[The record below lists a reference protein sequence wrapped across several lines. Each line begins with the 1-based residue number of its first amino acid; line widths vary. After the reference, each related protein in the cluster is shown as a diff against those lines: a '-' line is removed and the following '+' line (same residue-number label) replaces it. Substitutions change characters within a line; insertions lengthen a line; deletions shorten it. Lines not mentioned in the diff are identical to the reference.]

1 MPIQVSTPMFNS
13 QAKTYKLEIKGCDP
27 FEAVTTD
34 ATTILLEGEI
44 DTRFKAFVSEFLTK
58 ASQYFSKALDAE
70 VFFKRLSHVFHTDQF
85 DLPTDGKEYRVSW
98 IPAHVL
104 FYSSKYEVHWTL
116 VGLEPVVAPESVVK
130 EDDVPPPVNQ
140 PEMTPRMKAAFLRQK
155 IRQARMKCAIARL
168 HIEQLAERYYSKY
181 GTFDGLSDSD
191 SELSSDSEFTPNE
204 PPRKI

>member
-1 MPIQVSTPMFNS
+1 MFNS
-13 QAKTYKLEIKGCDP
+13 QTKTYKLEIKGCDP
-27 FEAVTTD
+27 FETVTAD
-34 ATTILLEGEI
+34 ATTIVFEGDI
-44 DTRFKAFVSEFLTK
+44 DTTFNVFVSEFLTK

-85 DLPTDGKEYRVSW
+85 DLPTNGEEYRVSW

-104 FYSSKYEVHWTL
+104 FYPNKYEVHWTL
-116 VGLEPVVAPESVVK
+116 VGLEPFLAAQPQAPL
-130 EDDVPPPVNQ
+130 PPPVK
-140 PEMTPRMKAAFLRQK
+140 PSESTPRLKAAFLRQK

-168 HIEQLAERYYSKY
+168 HVEQLAERYYSKY